1 MGRTVGSAMGQFF
14 EVALNL
20 WKTCG
25 KTTDLCTEY
34 LYLISFSTIVPGFV
48 QVFHTV
54 FHRKV

>member
-1 MGRTVGSAMGQFF
+1 MGQFF